1 MKRLI
6 IHRKKKFASAL
17 MPYWIV
23 TGINKKIFM
32 EKYNLIGDLCKTS
45 ASGYPISRIDL
56 KILRKYITIENGESI
71 QIELNDNITT
81 AFAITMD
88 GNLSNEITL
97 SKGIVSGD
105 DIEVFNHIITTRGG
119 FLKPSYPWFE
129 K

>member
-23 TGINKKIFM
+23 TETDKKTFM
-32 EKYNLIGDLCKTS
+32 EKYNLIGDFCKTS
-45 ASGYPISRIDL
+45 VLGHPISRIDF
-56 KILRKYITIENGESI
+56 KILRKDFTIENGETI
-71 QIELNDNITT
+71 QIELNDNVTT

-88 GNLSNEITL
+88 GCLSNEIIL
-97 SKGIVSGD
+97 SEGILLGD
-105 DIEVFNHIITTRGG
+105 GIEVFNHLLTTRGG
-119 FLKPSYPWFE
+119 FFKPSYPWFE